1 MLTLP
6 EHPSDQPGRP
16 DRPTLSEALSRGIE
30 DDDPALLALL
40 MAAEFYPALDVSSY
54 MQRVDA
60 LAARVQEHLGRAR
73 TPARV
78 VSALNKVLFD
88 EEGFAGNVDDYY
100 DPRNSFLNEV
110 LDRRTGIPISLSA
123 LYLAVARRIRQPF
136 AGVGLPLHF
145 VVRYTGP
152 RAEIYVD
159 AFQQGEVLSRED
171 CLSRVESTIGPATAA
186 EQDSFLATVTSRAML
201 FRMLANV
208 KLVYVKRHEFAL
220 AARTV
225 NLMLQVRPDDADEV
239 RDLGLLHYQMEE
251 WGRAAQLLQRYM
263 EENPDASDADS
274 VRERLRQAGNRRAR
288 LN

>member
-1 MLTLP
+1 MLTLTDH
-6 EHPSDQPGRP
+6 ESNQP
-16 DRPTLSEALSRGIE
+16 DRPTLAQALAHGTV
-30 DDDPALLALL
+30 DDDPALLSLL
-40 MAAEFYPALDVSSY
+40 MAAEFYPTLDVRQY
-54 MQRVDA
+54 LQRIDS
-60 LAARVQEHLGRAR
+60 LAARVQELLGRAR

-78 VSALNKVLFD
+78 VSAINTVLFD
-88 EEGFAGNVDDYY
+88 EDGFAGNVDDYY

-145 VVRYTGP
+145 VVRFTGP

-159 AFQQGEVLSRED
+159 AFQHGEVLSRED
-171 CLSRVESTIGPATAA
+171 CLNRVESTIGPTTAA
-186 EQDSFLATVTSRAML
+186 EQESFLSTVTSRAML
-201 FRMLANV
+201 FRMLANL

-220 AARTV
+220 AAKTV
-225 NLMLQVRPDDADEV
+225 NLMLQVRPNDADEV

-263 EENPDASDADS
+263 EKNPDASDADS
-274 VRERLRQAGNRRAR
+274 VRERLRQASDRRAR